1 MLERIKEKRMRI
13 GGFFGGVM
21 ESLYYLVLFIWGLR
35 DWLGDR
41 G

>member
-21 ESLYYLVLFIWGLR
+21 EDRVYFIGA
-35 DWLGDR
+35 
-41 G
+41 